1 MCVRWCGA
9 PINRLFTGGGTG
21 PESIIHAWD
30 VKEFTEIT
38 MDKDEIDKNDE

>member
-1 MCVRWCGA
+1 MCVKWCGE
-9 PINRLFTGGGTG
+9 PINMLFTGGTDM
-21 PESIIHAWD
+21 IVHAWN